1 MGGIQGVLRRIHE
14 SDGAAFEAVG
24 AALPELTR
32 AAEALSARLAAGGRW
47 FNVGAG
53 TSGRLGV
60 LDAAEL
66 TPTFGVDPGLVV
78 GLLAGGAEAMF
89 RAVEGAEDDE
99 AAGGRDL
106 TGAGMTGRDAVVG
119 LTASGRTPYV
129 VGALRH
135 ARGMGA
141 LTIAIVCTPR
151 TPLLE
156 LAEVPVLL
164 DTGPEMLEG
173 STRMK
178 AGTAQKLALNMLS
191 TAVMSARGLVVNGL
205 MVAMRPT
212 NAKLRARAV
221 RIAVRILGTTPE
233 RAEALLQESGWDLPA
248 ALVSSRWGVTPAAAG
263 AHILSKAGS
272 VARALEE
279 KAPEEK
285 PEPGR

>member
-1 MGGIQGVLRRIHE
+1 MGGIQGVLRRIHG
-14 SDGAAFEAVG
+14 SDGAAFDAVG
-24 AALPELTR
+24 AALPALTR
-32 AAEALSARLAAGGRW
+32 AAQALSARLAAGGRW

-66 TPTFGVDPGLVV
+66 PPTFGVDPGLVV

-106 TGAGMTGRDAVVG
+106 AAAGMTGRDAVVG
-119 LTASGRTPYV
+119 LAASGQTPYV
-129 VGALRH
+129 VGAIRH
-135 ARGMGA
+135 ARAAGA
-141 LTIAIVCTPR
+141 LTVAIVCTPR

-156 LAEVPVLL
+156 LAEIPVLL

-191 TAVMSARGLVVNGL
+191 TAVMSARGLVVDGL

-212 NAKLRARAV
+212 NSKLRARAV
-221 RIAVRILGTTPE
+221 QIATRILGKTPAA
-233 RAEALLQESGWDLPA
+233 AEGLLMASGWDLPA
-248 ALVSSRWGVTPAAAG
+248 ALVSGRWGLSPETAR
-263 AHILSKAGS
+263 AHLASKAGS
-272 VARALEE
+272 VAKALEE
-279 KAPEEK
+279 KPA
-285 PEPGR
+285 PGR

>member
-14 SDGAAFEAVG
+14 SDRAVFDAVG
-24 AALPELTR
+24 AALPALTR

-66 TPTFGVDPGLVV
+66 PPTFGIDPSLVV
-78 GLLAGGAEAMF
+78 GLVAGGAKAMF
-89 RAVEGAEDDE
+89 RAVEGAEDDA

-106 TGAGMTGRDAVVG
+106 AAAGLTGRDAVVG
-119 LTASGRTPYV
+119 LAASGRTPYV
-129 VGALRH
+129 IGAIRH
-135 ARGMGA
+135 AREAGA
-141 LTIAIVCTPR
+141 LTVAIVCTPR

-156 LAEVPVLL
+156 LAEMPVLL

-191 TAVMSARGLVVNGL
+191 TAVMSARGLVVDGL
-205 MVAMRPT
+205 MVSMRPT

-221 RIAVRILGTTPE
+221 QIAARILGKTPAA
-233 RAEALLQESGWDLPA
+233 AEGLLVASGWDLPA
-248 ALVSSRWGVTPAAAG
+248 ALVSGRWSLSPETARAHLLSR
-263 AHILSKAGS
+263 AGS

-279 KAPEEK
+279 A

>member
-1 MGGIQGVLRRIHE
+1 MRSIQGVLRRIHE
-14 SDGAAFEAVG
+14 SDRAAFDAVG
-24 AALPELTR
+24 TALPALTR
-32 AAEALSARLAAGGRW
+32 AAEALLARLAAGGRW
-47 FNVGAG
+47 LNVGAG

-66 TPTFGVDPGLVV
+66 PPTFGVDPDLVV
-78 GLLAGGAEAMF
+78 GILAGGSEAMF

-106 TGAGMTGRDAVVG
+106 VSAGMIGCDAVVG
-119 LTASGRTPYV
+119 LAASGRTPYV

-135 ARGMGA
+135 ARAAGA
-141 LTIAIVCTPR
+141 LTVAIVCTPR

-156 LAEVPVLL
+156 LAEVPILL

-191 TAVMSARGLVVNGL
+191 TAIMSARGLVVDGL

-212 NAKLRARAV
+212 NAKLRERAV
-221 RIAVRILGTTPE
+221 RIATRILGNSPE
-233 RAEALLQESGWDLPA
+233 AAEGLLIASGWDLPA
-248 ALVSSRWGVTPAAAG
+248 ALVSGRWNVSPEAARAL
-263 AHILSKAGS
+263 ILAKGGS
-272 VARALEE
+272 VAKALEE
-279 KAPEEK
+279 RPD
-285 PEPGR
+285 PDR